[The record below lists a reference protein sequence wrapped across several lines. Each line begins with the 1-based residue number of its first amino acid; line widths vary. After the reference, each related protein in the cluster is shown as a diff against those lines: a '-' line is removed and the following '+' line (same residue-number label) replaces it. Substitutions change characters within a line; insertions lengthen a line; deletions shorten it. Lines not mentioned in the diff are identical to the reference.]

1 MVEGVAF
8 VSATRHAG
16 SMPIDTSNDA
26 VAVLEPMT
34 SADMRLLQ
42 ASRPTRSAL
51 VTSQRG
57 LGTRAWG
64 AARMTR
70 VLVIE
75 DDAEMVGMLRTHLTS
90 EGYDVD
96 VASTCAGA
104 IEKATTAT
112 PDLVLLDIVLGKE
125 DGREVF
131 RELRLISD
139 VPTIFLTG
147 RGLETDRIAGL
158 KMGADDYMV
167 KPFSLGEVSARI
179 ESVLRRATGAGAAHD
194 PEEPTMSFGPLQINE
209 LTHEVRLNGE
219 LVELTSKEF
228 ALLAFLAASPR
239 RVYSREQLLENVWL
253 SSPEWQGGATVTE
266 HIRRL
271 RSKIEVDPDH
281 PKWITT
287 VRGVGYRFE
296 PPAPNAEG

>member
-1 MVEGVAF
+1 V
-8 VSATRHAG
+8 
-16 SMPIDTSNDA
+16 
-26 VAVLEPMT
+26 
-34 SADMRLLQ
+34 
-42 ASRPTRSAL
+42 
-51 VTSQRG
+51 
-57 LGTRAWG
+57 
-64 AARMTR
+64 TR
-70 VLVIE
+70 VLVVE
-75 DDAEMVGMLRTHLTS
+75 DDVEMVSMLRTFLS
-90 EGYDVD
+90 AEGYDVE
-96 VASTCAGA
+96 VASNCSGA
-104 IEKATTAT
+104 LELASTTS
-112 PDLVLLDIVLGKE
+112 PDIVLLDIVLGKE
-125 DGREVF
+125 DGRDVF
-131 RELRLISD
+131 RELRLLSD

-179 ESVLRRATGAGAAHD
+179 ESVLRRTNDGGPSRDAN
-194 PEEPTMSFGPLQINE
+194 EPTMTFGPLQINE
-209 LTHEVRLNGE
+209 LTHEVRLDDN

-281 PKWITT
+281 PTWITT

-296 PPAPNAEG
+296 PTPANVATSEDDEASS

>member
-1 MVEGVAF
+1 
-8 VSATRHAG
+8 
-16 SMPIDTSNDA
+16 
-26 VAVLEPMT
+26 MT
-34 SADMRLLQ
+34 RLLI
-42 ASRPTRSAL
+42 
-51 VTSQRG
+51 V
-57 LGTRAWG
+57 
-64 AARMTR
+64 
-70 VLVIE
+70 E
-75 DDAEMVGMLRTHLTS
+75 DDADMAGMLRTHLVS

-96 VASTCAGA
+96 VATS
-104 IEKATTAT
+104 TAT
-112 PDLVLLDIVLGKE
+112 AVERATASPPDLVLLDIVLGKE

-131 RELRLISD
+131 RELRLMSD

-158 KMGADDYMV
+158 KMGADDYV
-167 KPFSLGEVSARI
+167 TKPFSLGEVSARV
-179 ESVLRRATGAGAAHD
+179 ESVLRRVTGAAAKRD
-194 PEEPTMSFGPLQINE
+194 PDQPTLAYGPLEINE
-209 LTHEVRLNGE
+209 LTHEVRLHGE

-271 RSKIEVDPDH
+271 RSKIEVDPDR

-296 PPAPNAEG
+296 PPQQNGAQS